1 MKNDF
6 QAEYTAAAAGI
17 DGKKLSGIK
26 TFIFDCGR
34 VVTYDQDA
42 RKAASM
48 AGLLSAPIE
57 DFTRIYHAERSAYD
71 RGTMDAA
78 DYWARVGERFGVRPD
93 AETLEKIVELDMD
106 SWFTINPETIS
117 IIRELK
123 GLGYRVIMLS
133 NMNLEGKNRLF
144 GPSRYL
150 AGEDWL
156 SLFDDVLLSCDLKMI
171 KPEEDIYRACL
182 TRTLADASECLF
194 IDDIEV
200 NLEGA
205 RRCGI
210 HTYLFTKAGLLRD
223 TLGEVLAGKWRNR

>member
-6 QAEYTAAAAGI
+6 QAKPAAAAELEGN
-17 DGKKLSGIK
+17 KLSGIK

-34 VVTYDQDA
+34 VITCDQDPTA
-42 RKAASM
+42 AASM
-48 AGLLSAPIE
+48 ARILGAPIQ
-57 DFTRIYHAERSAYD
+57 DFTRVYHAERSAYD
-71 RGTMDAA
+71 RGTMGAA
-78 DYWARVGERFGVRPD
+78 EYWARVGEHFGFHPD
-93 AETLEKIVELDMD
+93 AETLEKLVELDMD

-117 IIRELK
+117 VVRELK
-123 GLGYRVIMLS
+123 SLGYRVIMLS
-133 NMNLEGKNRLF
+133 NMNLEGKIRMF

-171 KPEEDIYRACL
+171 KPEENIYKACVSRA
-182 TRTLADASECLF
+182 LADASECLF

-205 RRCGI
+205 KRCGI
-210 HTYLFTKAGLLRD
+210 NTHLFTDAGLLRD